1 MYMTTVHVLTPAC
14 NALMQFSK
22 DRDKPIFVIG
32 SGKTAMDTMNA
43 LDSELGASVAGRIRC
58 VTGHGAWF
66 MMRDPPPDRPEEPD
80 PFARWFDYD
89 GSNGAAINKMLGEQ
103 GQLHSP
109 CKTGNF
115 SIHFAHTSA
124 LKAKRTLQTR
134 SPRRSATRSAP
145 ARRWRRCVGS

>member
-1 MYMTTVHVLTPAC
+1 MLTPAC

-22 DRDKPIFVIG
+22 DRDKPIFIIG

-66 MMRDPPPDRPEEPD
+66 MMRDPPPNQPEEPD

-89 GSNGAAINKMLGEQ
+89 GSNGAVINKMLGEQ

-115 SIHFAHTSA
+115 SIHFAHTAA
-124 LKAKRTLQTR
+124 LKTQLLLRPGAHDVRQRDLL
-134 SPRRSATRSAP
+134 RRAGGDRV
-145 ARRWRRCVGS
+145 R

>member
-1 MYMTTVHVLTPAC
+1 
-14 NALMQFSK
+14 MQFSK

-66 MMRDPPPDRPEEPD
+66 MMRDPPPNQPEEPD

-109 CKTGNF
+109 CKTDTIHF
-115 SIHFAHTSA
+115 SICIRTA
-124 LKAKRTLQTR
+124 LKPSPSQTR

>member
-1 MYMTTVHVLTPAC
+1 VAAQDVLTPAC

-80 PFARWFDYD
+80 PFARWFGYD

-115 SIHFAHTSA
+115 SIHFARHSSFESITMAS
-124 LKAKRTLQTR
+124 QTR